1 MAENTLHFTSAGI
14 LLGLSA
20 GLTPGPLLTLVLT
33 QSIKHNQTEGIK
45 VAVSPLITDLPI
57 ILLTVFIFHQLSELD
72 GFLALIS
79 FAGGAFIAYLGM
91 ESLRVKKPDFV
102 LQQAKTQSLKKG
114 IIANFLNPSPYIFWT
129 TVGTPLLFEAF
140 QISLTNAVLFLFSF
154 YGLLLGSKIAVA
166 VLAARSKFLMNQKS
180 YLIVMRVL
188 GIALLLFSILFFYD
202 GVKYL

>member
-1 MAENTLHFTSAGI
+1 MTENTLHFISAGI

-57 ILLTVFIFHQLSELD
+57 ILLTVLIFHQLSEFD
-72 GFLALIS
+72 IILALIS

-91 ESLRVKKPDFV
+91 EALRVKKPDFDV
-102 LQQAKTQSLKKG
+102 QHAKTQSLKKG
-114 IIANFLNPSPYIFWT
+114 IIANFLNPGPYVFWT

-140 QISLTNAVLFLFSF
+140 LISLTNAVLFLLSF

-166 VLAARSKFLMNQKS
+166 VLSARSKFLMNQKS

>member
-1 MAENTLHFTSAGI
+1 MAENTLHFISAGI

-57 ILLTVFIFHQLSELD
+57 ILLTVFIFHQLSEFD
-72 GFLALIS
+72 SFLALIS
-79 FAGGAFIAYLGM
+79 FAGGAFIAYLGL
-91 ESLRVKKPDFV
+91 ESLRVKKPDFDM
-102 LQQAKTQSLKKG
+102 QHTKTQSLKKG
-114 IIANFLNPSPYIFWT
+114 IIANFLNPGPYVFWT

-140 QISLTNAVLFLFSF
+140 HISLTNAVLFLLSF